1 MSEPFVFDSRCTYC
15 KEPYGAVPCGTE
27 ISFRCRP
34 LASAGFIRCTLMMH
48 QEFAGVTQEFPMP
61 TGGIEGDRICFSTA
75 VPAPEKPELI
85 WYSFRLQRP
94 DGSTLYLDKTGY
106 CREVTVPWQQTVY
119 LPNRHPAWF
128 GKGVTYQ
135 IFPDRFFLSGKAVDP
150 KGLLGN
156 RILHEEWGAEPIWAP
171 DPDGEIRNRDFFG
184 GNLAGITEKLDY
196 LKSLGVTTIY
206 MCPIFE
212 AASNHRYNTGDY
224 SKIDPMLGT
233 EEDLRTLCA
242 QAKERGM
249 HVILDGVFN
258 HIGSQSLYFNVDGHY
273 STLGAA
279 QSKNSPWYHWFRF
292 SSWPNEYESWW
303 GFHTLPAVEESNP
316 DYIDFIIDG
325 EDSIVRRW
333 LRCGA
338 DGWRL
343 DVADELPDSFIEKIR
358 SAMEET
364 KEDTLLIG
372 EVWDDGSN
380 KIAYQQRRKY
390 LLGTET
396 HGLMNYPLR
405 TALLNYLRGGDAD
418 DFREAVE
425 TLRENYP
432 RDAFYSCMNLL
443 GTHDTPRLLTMLG
456 APGELPKERRDQA
469 AFRLTPQ
476 QRATAL
482 SLLRCAMTVLYAF
495 PGSPMI
501 YYGDEAG
508 MEGCRDPFN
517 RGCFPWGKEDQ
528 RLLSF
533 FRRLGEIRNKNTCLQ
548 DGDLHWL
555 YTSGSLLAFA
565 REKDNERIV
574 TVVNRDAWRHT
585 LTIPWQGKTA
595 TDLISGL
602 SFETKDG
609 FVELVLEDQAAMMLV

>member
-15 KEPYGAVPCGTE
+15 KEPYGAVTCGTE
-27 ISFRCRP
+27 VSFRCRP
-34 LASAGFIRCTLMMH
+34 LSSAGFIRCTLVMH
-48 QEFAGVTQEFPMP
+48 LEFAASTMEIPMP
-61 TGGIEGDRICFSTA
+61 STGIEGERTCFSATIS
-75 VPAPEKPELI
+75 APTEPDLI
-85 WYSFRLQRP
+85 WYSFRLHRP
-94 DGSTLYLDKTGY
+94 DGSALCLDKTGY
-106 CREVTVPWQQTVY
+106 CQHVTVPWQQTVY
-119 LPNRHPAWF
+119 RPSRYPDWF
-128 GKGVTYQ
+128 GKGITYQ
-135 IFPDRFFLSGKAVDP
+135 IFPDRFFLSGEPVSP

-156 RILHEEWGAEPIWAP
+156 RTLHETWGEDPVWEP

-184 GNLAGITEKLDY
+184 GNLRGITEKLDY
-196 LKSLGVTTIY
+196 LKTLGVTTIY

-212 AASNHRYNTGDY
+212 SASNHRYNTGDY
-224 SKIDPMLGT
+224 SRIDPMLGS
-233 EEDLRTLCA
+233 EDDLRTLCSE
-242 QAKERGM
+242 AKERGM

-258 HIGSQSLYFNVDGHY
+258 HIGSQSLYFNVDGY
-273 STLGAA
+273 YPTLGAG
-279 QSKNSPWYHWFRF
+279 QSKESPWYHWFRF
-292 SSWPNEYESWW
+292 SNWPSEYESWW
-303 GFHTLPAVEESNP
+303 GFKTLPAVEESNP
-316 DYIDFIIDG
+316 DYMDFII
-325 EDSIVRRW
+325 ENENSIVRRW

-380 KIAYQQRRKY
+380 KIAYNQRRKY

-405 TALLNYLRGGDAD
+405 TALLDYLRGGDAD
-418 DFREAVE
+418 HFREAVE

-443 GTHDTPRLLTMLG
+443 GTHDTPRLLTTLG

-469 AFRLTPQ
+469 AFHLSPQ
-476 QRATAL
+476 QRSVAL
-482 SLLRCAMTVLYAF
+482 ALLRCAMTVLYAF
-495 PGSPMI
+495 PGSPMV

-517 RGCFPWGKEDQ
+517 RGCFPWGKEDH
-528 RLLSF
+528 RLVSF
-533 FRRLGEIRNKNTCLQ
+533 FRRLGVIRNKEECLQ
-548 DGDLHWL
+548 SGELHWL
-555 YTSGSLLAFA
+555 FTSGPLLAFA
-565 REKDNERIV
+565 REKGDRRIV
-574 TVVNRDAWRHT
+574 TVVNRDAWRHI

-595 TDLISGL
+595 TDLISGRT
-602 SFETKDG
+602 FEMKDG
-609 FVELVLEDQAAMMLV
+609 FVELVLEAQAAMMLA

>member
-15 KEPYGAVPCGTE
+15 KEPYGAVACGTE

-34 LASAGFIRCTLMMH
+34 LSSAGFIRCTLVMH
-48 QEFAGVTQEFPMP
+48 LEFSDTHLEAAMP
-61 TGGIEGDRICFSTA
+61 STGIEGERTCFAVTITA
-75 VPAPEKPELI
+75 PDQPELM
-85 WYSFRLQRP
+85 WYSFRLQKP
-94 DGSTLYLDKTGY
+94 DGSVTWLDKNGY
-106 CREVTVPWQQTVY
+106 CREASTPWQQTVY
-119 LPNRHPAWF
+119 RPSQYPAWF
-128 GKGVTYQ
+128 GKGITYQ
-135 IFPDRFFLSGKAVDP
+135 IFPDRFFCSGTPADP
-150 KGLLGN
+150 KGMLGN
-156 RILHEEWGAEPIWAP
+156 RWLHEKWGEEPAWAP

-184 GNLAGITEKLDY
+184 GNLKGITEKLDY
-196 LKSLGVTTIY
+196 LKTLGVTTIY

-212 AASNHRYNTGDY
+212 SASNHRYNTGDY
-224 SKIDPMLGT
+224 SRVDPMLGT

-242 QAKERGM
+242 EAKRRNM

-279 QSKNSPWYHWFRF
+279 QSKDSPWYHWFRF
-292 SSWPNEYESWW
+292 SQWPNEYESWW
-303 GFHTLPAVEESNP
+303 GFKTLPAVEESNP
-316 DYIDFIIDG
+316 DYIDFIIDS

-358 SAMEET
+358 TAMEET
-364 KEDTLLIG
+364 IDDPLLIG

-380 KIAYQQRRKY
+380 KIAYNQRRKY

-443 GTHDTPRLLTMLG
+443 GTHDTPRLLTVLG
-456 APGELPKERRDQA
+456 ADRELPKERKDQA
-469 AFRLTPQ
+469 EFHLSPQ
-476 QRATAL
+476 QRSIAL
-482 SLLRCAMTVLYAF
+482 ALLRCAMTVLYAF
-495 PGSPMI
+495 PGSPMV

-517 RGCFPWGKEDQ
+517 RCCYPWGKEDH
-528 RLLSF
+528 RLLAF
-533 FRRLGEIRNKNTCLQ
+533 FRRLGEIRNRNVCLQ
-548 DGDLHWL
+548 EGELHWL
-555 YTSGSLLAFA
+555 FTSGPLLAFA
-565 REKDNERIV
+565 RETADQRIV
-574 TVVNRDAWRHT
+574 TVVNRDAWRHV
-585 LTIPWQGKTA
+585 LTIPWSGNTA
-595 TDLISGL
+595 TDLISGRT
-602 SFETKDG
+602 FAMKDG
-609 FVELVLEDQAAMMLV
+609 FVELVLEAQAAMMLA

>member
-15 KEPYGAVPCGTE
+15 KEPYGAVACGTE

-34 LASAGFIRCTLMMH
+34 LSSAGFIRCTLVMH
-48 QEFAGVTQEFPMP
+48 LEFSDTHLEAAMP
-61 TGGIEGDRICFSTA
+61 STGIEGERTCFAVTITA
-75 VPAPEKPELI
+75 PDQPELM
-85 WYSFRLQRP
+85 WYSFRLQKP
-94 DGSTLYLDKTGY
+94 DGSVTWLDKNGY
-106 CREVTVPWQQTVY
+106 CREASTPWQQTVY
-119 LPNRHPAWF
+119 RPSQYPAWF
-128 GKGVTYQ
+128 GKGITYQ
-135 IFPDRFFLSGKAVDP
+135 IFPDRFFCSGTPADP
-150 KGLLGN
+150 KGMLGN
-156 RILHEEWGAEPIWAP
+156 RWLHEKWGEEPAWAP

-184 GNLAGITEKLDY
+184 GNLKGITEKLDY
-196 LKSLGVTTIY
+196 LKTLGVTTIY

-212 AASNHRYNTGDY
+212 SASNHRYNTGDY
-224 SKIDPMLGT
+224 SRVDPMLGT
-233 EEDLRTLCA
+233 EEDLRTLCTE
-242 QAKERGM
+242 AKRRNM

-279 QSKNSPWYHWFRF
+279 QSKDSPWYHWFRF
-292 SSWPNEYESWW
+292 SQWPNEYESWW
-303 GFHTLPAVEESNP
+303 GFKTLPAVEESNP
-316 DYIDFIIDG
+316 DYIDFIIDS

-358 SAMEET
+358 TAMEET
-364 KEDTLLIG
+364 IDDPLLIG

-380 KIAYQQRRKY
+380 KIAYNQRRKY

-443 GTHDTPRLLTMLG
+443 GTHDTPRLLTVRG
-456 APGELPKERRDQA
+456 ADRELPKERKDQA
-469 AFRLTPQ
+469 EFHLSPQ
-476 QRATAL
+476 QRSIAL
-482 SLLRCAMTVLYAF
+482 ALLRCAMTVLYAF
-495 PGSPMI
+495 PGSPMV

-517 RGCFPWGKEDQ
+517 RCCYPWGKEDH
-528 RLLSF
+528 RLLAF
-533 FRRLGEIRNKNTCLQ
+533 FRRLGEIRNRNVCLQ
-548 DGDLHWL
+548 EGELHWL
-555 YTSGSLLAFA
+555 FTSGPLLAFA
-565 REKDNERIV
+565 REAADQRIV
-574 TVVNRDAWRHT
+574 TVVNRDAWRHV
-585 LTIPWQGKTA
+585 LTIPWSGNTA
-595 TDLISGL
+595 TDLISGRT
-602 SFETKDG
+602 FAMKDG
-609 FVELVLEDQAAMMLV
+609 FVELVLEAQAAMMLA

>member
-15 KEPYGAVPCGTE
+15 KEPYGAVACGTE

-34 LASAGFIRCTLMMH
+34 LSSAGFIRCTLVMH
-48 QEFAGVTQEFPMP
+48 LEFSDTHLEAAMP
-61 TGGIEGDRICFSTA
+61 STGIEGERTCFAVTITA
-75 VPAPEKPELI
+75 PDQPELM
-85 WYSFRLQRP
+85 WYSFRLQKP
-94 DGSTLYLDKTGY
+94 DGSVTWLDKNGY
-106 CREVTVPWQQTVY
+106 CREASTPWQQTVY
-119 LPNRHPAWF
+119 RPSQYPAWF
-128 GKGVTYQ
+128 GKGITYQ
-135 IFPDRFFLSGKAVDP
+135 IFPDRFFCSGTPADP
-150 KGLLGN
+150 KGMLGN
-156 RILHEEWGAEPIWAP
+156 RWLHEKWGEEPAWAP

-184 GNLAGITEKLDY
+184 GNLKGITEKLDY
-196 LKSLGVTTIY
+196 LKTLGVTTIY

-212 AASNHRYNTGDY
+212 SASNHRYNTGDY
-224 SKIDPMLGT
+224 SRVDPMLGT

-242 QAKERGM
+242 EAKRRNM

-279 QSKNSPWYHWFRF
+279 QSKDSPWYHWFRF
-292 SSWPNEYESWW
+292 SQWPNEYESWW
-303 GFHTLPAVEESNP
+303 GFKTLPAVEESNP
-316 DYIDFIIDG
+316 DYIDFIIDS

-358 SAMEET
+358 TAMEET
-364 KEDTLLIG
+364 IDDPLLIG

-380 KIAYQQRRKY
+380 KIAYNQRRKY

-443 GTHDTPRLLTMLG
+443 GTHDTPRLLTVLG
-456 APGELPKERRDQA
+456 ADRELPKERKDQA
-469 AFRLTPQ
+469 EFHLSPQ
-476 QRATAL
+476 QRSIAL
-482 SLLRCAMTVLYAF
+482 ALLRCAMTVLYAF
-495 PGSPMI
+495 PGSPMV

-517 RGCFPWGKEDQ
+517 RCCYPWGKEDH
-528 RLLSF
+528 RLLAF
-533 FRRLGEIRNKNTCLQ
+533 FRRLGEIRNRNVCLQ
-548 DGDLHWL
+548 EGELHWL
-555 YTSGSLLAFA
+555 FTSGPLLAFA
-565 REKDNERIV
+565 REAADQRIV
-574 TVVNRDAWRHT
+574 TVVNRDAWRHV
-585 LTIPWQGKTA
+585 LTIPWSGNTA
-595 TDLISGL
+595 TDLISGRT
-602 SFETKDG
+602 FAMKDG
-609 FVELVLEDQAAMMLV
+609 FVELVLEAQAAMMLA